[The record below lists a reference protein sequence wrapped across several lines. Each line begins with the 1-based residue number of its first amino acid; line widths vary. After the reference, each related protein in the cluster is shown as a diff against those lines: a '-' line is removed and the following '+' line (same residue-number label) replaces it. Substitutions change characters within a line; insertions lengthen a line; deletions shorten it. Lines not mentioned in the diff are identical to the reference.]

1 MKDYISASLGLEV
14 WWKPWDRVERGGR
27 YESRCAMATTKPTW
41 MESFIPMDGGKGLEI
56 SRGGISRRCLIFL
69 MFKVLGFD
77 NLFLFELNN
86 QNLYVSVLIILKI
99 FI

>member
-1 MKDYISASLGLEV
+1 
-14 WWKPWDRVERGGR
+14 
-27 YESRCAMATTKPTW
+27 
-41 MESFIPMDGGKGLEI
+41 
-56 SRGGISRRCLIFL
+56 

-99 FI
+99 FIESKYKMFLHEWIDIIFLKIMIYYSYFSELK